1 MDERTVFK
9 MRIELKLISAFLV
22 GVATGAGAMY
32 IYKKKH
38 PEVVT
43 VTEYY
48 PVTMKKV
55 EDKGSVIENAT
66 KEAREI
72 IEKAGKE
79 LKEINDKVIPMTDY
93 KKYSEISK
101 GYKFTESGLKPLDLT
116 KLKDHFEEGNHIADK
131 ESESEKVEEKTE
143 EDDNEDIEIVL
154 NDGFVLDSN
163 DFDYY
168 GVTRFKD
175 DVYIDE
181 YSEVLEDID
190 DHIGKEAHE
199 RLKDGET
206 EFTVK
211 NYLKGNLY
219 EITQEDQ
226 TYDEFL
232 EMTKAIRDED

>member
-1 MDERTVFK
+1 MRT
-9 MRIELKLISAFLV
+9 ELKLISAFLV

-55 EDKGSVIENAT
+55 ENQGTVIENAT

-72 IEKAGKE
+72 IEKATN
-79 LKEINDKVIPMTDY
+79 EIKDIDENVVKMTDY

-101 GYKFTESGLKPLDLT
+101 GYKVTEEGLKE
-116 KLKDHFEEGNHIADK
+116 LKTHFEEGNHIADK
-131 ESESEKVEEKTE
+131 EPEVETESVEEDE
-143 EDDNEDIEIVL
+143 NEDIEIVS

-163 DFDYY
+163 DFDYI
-168 GVTRFKD
+168 GVTRFTD
-175 DVYIDE
+175 DKYIDE
-181 YSEVLEDID
+181 YSELLDPIE
-190 DHIGKEAHE
+190 DHIGKKAHE
-199 RLKDGET
+199 MLKDGKT

-226 TYDEFL
+226 TYEEFL
-232 EMTKAIRDED
+232 EMTRAMRDED

>member
-1 MDERTVFK
+1 MRT
-9 MRIELKLISAFLV
+9 ELKLISAFLV

-38 PEVVT
+38 PETIT
-43 VTEYY
+43 VTEYLTT
-48 PVTMKKV
+48 VKKV
-55 EDKGSVIENAT
+55 TEEDM
-66 KEAREI
+66 KEVS
-72 IEKAGKE
+72 EKVKNHLEKIKE
-79 LKEINDKVIPMTDY
+79 DIKDKVVPMTDY
-93 KKYSEISK
+93 KKYSDISK
-101 GYKFTESGLKPLDLT
+101 GYKVSNEGIEPVDVS
-116 KLKDHFEEGNHIADK
+116 KLKEHFEEGNHIADK
-131 ESESEKVEEKTE
+131 EPEEEE
-143 EDDNEDIEIVL
+143 EDEDIEIVS

-163 DFDYY
+163 DFDYI

-181 YSEVLEDID
+181 YSEVLENID
-190 DHIGKEAHE
+190 DHIGKKAHE

-226 TYDEFL
+226 TYEEFL
-232 EMTKAIRDED
+232 EMTRAMRDED

>member
-1 MDERTVFK
+1 MRT
-9 MRIELKLISAFLV
+9 ELKLISAFLV
-22 GVATGAGAMY
+22 GVATGAGAMC

-38 PEVVT
+38 PETIT

-55 EDKGSVIENAT
+55 ENQGTVIENAT

-72 IEKAGKE
+72 IEKATN
-79 LKEINDKVIPMTDY
+79 EIKDINENVVKMTDY
-93 KKYSEISK
+93 KKYSDISK
-101 GYKFTESGLKPLDLT
+101 GYKVTETGLKELDLE
-116 KLKDHFEEGNHIADK
+116 KLKNHFEEGNHIQDARTDVH
-131 ESESEKVEEKTE
+131 ETPEEVTE
-143 EDDNEDIEIVL
+143 ENEDENIEIVS

-175 DVYIDE
+175 DKYINE
-181 YSEVLEDID
+181 YSELLDPID
-190 DHIGKEAHE
+190 DHIGKKAHE
-199 RLKDGET
+199 MLKDGTT

-226 TYDEFL
+226 TYEEFL

>member
-1 MDERTVFK
+1 MRT
-9 MRIELKLISAFLV
+9 ELKLISAFLV

-38 PEVVT
+38 PETIT

-55 EDKGSVIENAT
+55 EDQGNVIKNAT
-66 KEAREI
+66 NEAREI
-72 IEKAGKE
+72 IEKATKE
-79 LKEINDKVIPMTDY
+79 LKDINDKVVPMTDY
-93 KKYSEISK
+93 KKYSETLK
-101 GYKFTESGLKPLDLT
+101 GYKVTEEGLKE
-116 KLKDHFEEGNHIADK
+116 LKEHFEEGNHIADK
-131 ESESEKVEEKTE
+131 EPEEVETE
-143 EDDNEDIEIVL
+143 EEEDEDIEIVS

-163 DFDYY
+163 DFDYI

-181 YSEVLEDID
+181 YSEVIENID
-190 DHIGKEAHE
+190 DHIGKKAHKM
-199 RLKDGET
+199 LKDNET

-232 EMTKAIRDED
+232 EMTRAIRDED

>member
-1 MDERTVFK
+1 MRT
-9 MRIELKLISAFLV
+9 ELKLISAFLV

-43 VTEYY
+43 VTEYI

-55 EDKGSVIENAT
+55 ENQGTVIENAT

-72 IEKAGKE
+72 IEKATN
-79 LKEINDKVIPMTDY
+79 EIKDINENVVKMTDY
-93 KKYSEISK
+93 KKYSDISK
-101 GYKFTESGLKPLDLT
+101 GYKVTEEGLKE
-116 KLKDHFEEGNHIADK
+116 LKNHFEEGNHIVDK
-131 ESESEKVEEKTE
+131 EPQEVEETEEE
-143 EDDNEDIEIVL
+143 EDDDENIEIVS

-168 GVTRFKD
+168 GVTRFTD
-175 DVYIDE
+175 DKYIDE
-181 YSEVLEDID
+181 YSELLDPIE
-190 DHIGKEAHE
+190 DHIGKKAHE
-199 RLKDGET
+199 MLKDGKT

-226 TYDEFL
+226 TYEEFL
-232 EMTKAIRDED
+232 EMTRAMRDED

>member
-1 MDERTVFK
+1 MRT
-9 MRIELKLISAFLV
+9 ELKLISAFLV

-43 VTEYY
+43 VTEYLTF
-48 PVTMKKV
+48 PKKDTEEKPNVVEHVTEEV
-55 EDKGSVIENAT
+55 
-66 KEAREI
+66 KEV
-72 IEKAGKE
+72 IEKAEKE
-79 LKEINDKVIPMTDY
+79 LEEIKEEVAGKIDY

-101 GYKFTESGLKPLDLT
+101 GYKVTETGLKELDLE
-116 KLKDHFEEGNHIADK
+116 KLKDHFEEGNHIQDARTDVH
-131 ESESEKVEEKTE
+131 EAPEEVTE
-143 EDDNEDIEIVL
+143 EDDEDIEIVS

-168 GVTRFKD
+168 GVTRFTD
-175 DVYIDE
+175 DKYIDE
-181 YSEVLEDID
+181 YSELLDPIE
-190 DHIGKEAHE
+190 DHIGKKAHDM
-199 RLKDGET
+199 LKDGKT

-226 TYDEFL
+226 TYEEFL

>member
-1 MDERTVFK
+1 MRT
-9 MRIELKLISAFLV
+9 ELKLISAFLV

-38 PEVVT
+38 PEVTT

-55 EDKGSVIENAT
+55 ENQGTVIENAT

-72 IEKAGKE
+72 IEKATN
-79 LKEINDKVIPMTDY
+79 EIKDINENVVKMTDY
-93 KKYSEISK
+93 KKYSDISK
-101 GYKFTESGLKPLDLT
+101 GYKVTEEGLKELDLT
-116 KLKDHFEEGNHIADK
+116 KLKDHFEEGNHIQDARTDVH
-131 ESESEKVEEKTE
+131 ETPDEVTE
-143 EDDNEDIEIVL
+143 EEEDEDIEIVS

-163 DFDYY
+163 DFDYI

-181 YSEVLEDID
+181 YSEVLENID
-190 DHIGKEAHE
+190 DHIGKKAHDM
-199 RLKDGET
+199 LKDNET

-226 TYDEFL
+226 TYEEFL
-232 EMTKAIRDED
+232 EMTRAMRDED

>member
-1 MDERTVFK
+1 MRT
-9 MRIELKLISAFLV
+9 ELKLISAFLV

-43 VTEYY
+43 VTEYLTF
-48 PVTMKKV
+48 PKKDTEEKPNVVEHVTEEV
-55 EDKGSVIENAT
+55 
-66 KEAREI
+66 KEV
-72 IEKAGKE
+72 IEKAEKE
-79 LKEINDKVIPMTDY
+79 LEEIKEEVAGKIDY

-101 GYKFTESGLKPLDLT
+101 GYKVTETGLKELDLE
-116 KLKDHFEEGNHIADK
+116 KLKDHFEEGNHIQDARTDVH
-131 ESESEKVEEKTE
+131 ETPEEVTE
-143 EDDNEDIEIVL
+143 EDDEDIEIVS

-181 YSEVLEDID
+181 YSELLDPIE
-190 DHIGKEAHE
+190 DHIGKKAHDM
-199 RLKDGET
+199 LKDGKT

-226 TYDEFL
+226 TYEEFL
-232 EMTKAIRDED
+232 ELTKAMRDED

>member
-1 MDERTVFK
+1 MRT
-9 MRIELKLISAFLV
+9 ELKLISAFLV

-32 IYKKKH
+32 IYKRKH

-55 EDKGSVIENAT
+55 ETQGTVIENAT
-66 KEAREI
+66 EEAREI
-72 IEKAGKE
+72 IEKATN
-79 LKEINDKVIPMTDY
+79 EIKDINENVVKMTDY
-93 KKYSEISK
+93 KKYSDISK
-101 GYKFTESGLKPLDLT
+101 GYKVTEEGLKE
-116 KLKDHFEEGNHIADK
+116 LKTHFEEGKHIADK
-131 ESESEKVEEKTE
+131 EPEVETEPVEE
-143 EDDNEDIEIVL
+143 EDDENIEIVS

-175 DVYIDE
+175 DKYIDE
-181 YSEVLEDID
+181 YSELLDPID
-190 DHIGKEAHE
+190 DHIGKKAHE
-199 RLKDGET
+199 MLKDGTT

-226 TYDEFL
+226 TYEEFL

>member
-1 MDERTVFK
+1 MRT
-9 MRIELKLISAFLV
+9 ELKLISAFLV

-43 VTEYY
+43 VTEYLTF
-48 PVTMKKV
+48 PKKV
-55 EDKGSVIENAT
+55 TEEDAKEVSRKVKEHLKKIEET
-66 KEAREI
+66 KDTEDVAV
-72 IEKAGKE
+72 K
-79 LKEINDKVIPMTDY
+79 TDY
-93 KKYSEISK
+93 KKYSDISK
-101 GYKFTESGLKPLDLT
+101 GYKVTEEGLKE
-116 KLKDHFEEGNHIADK
+116 LKNHFEEGNHIVDK
-131 ESESEKVEEKTE
+131 EPEVETEPVDEE
-143 EDDNEDIEIVL
+143 EDDEDIEIVS

-168 GVTRFKD
+168 GLTRFTD

-181 YSEVLEDID
+181 YSEVLENID
-190 DHIGKEAHE
+190 GHIGKKAHE
-199 RLKDGET
+199 MLKDGKT

-226 TYDEFL
+226 TYEEFL
-232 EMTKAIRDED
+232 ELTKAMRDED

>member
-1 MDERTVFK
+1 MRT
-9 MRIELKLISAFLV
+9 ELKLISAFLV

-43 VTEYY
+43 VTEYLTF
-48 PVTMKKV
+48 PKKDTEEKPNVVEHVTEEV
-55 EDKGSVIENAT
+55 
-66 KEAREI
+66 KEV
-72 IEKAGKE
+72 IEKAEKE
-79 LKEINDKVIPMTDY
+79 LEEIKEEVAGKIDY
-93 KKYSEISK
+93 KKYSDISK
-101 GYKFTESGLKPLDLT
+101 GYKVTETGLKELDLE
-116 KLKDHFEEGNHIADK
+116 KLKDHFEEGNHIQDARTDVH
-131 ESESEKVEEKTE
+131 ETPEEVTEE
-143 EDDNEDIEIVL
+143 EDDEDIEIVS

-168 GVTRFKD
+168 GVTRFTD
-175 DVYIDE
+175 DKYIDE
-181 YSEVLEDID
+181 YSELLDPIE
-190 DHIGKEAHE
+190 DHIGKKAHE
-199 RLKDGET
+199 MLKDGKT

-226 TYDEFL
+226 TYEEFL

>member
-1 MDERTVFK
+1 MRT
-9 MRIELKLISAFLV
+9 ELKLISAFLV

-43 VTEYY
+43 VTEYITF
-48 PVTMKKV
+48 PKKDTEEKPNVVEHVTEEV
-55 EDKGSVIENAT
+55 
-66 KEAREI
+66 KEV
-72 IEKAGKE
+72 IEKAEKE
-79 LKEINDKVIPMTDY
+79 LEEIKEEVAGKIDY
-93 KKYSEISK
+93 KKYSDISK
-101 GYKFTESGLKPLDLT
+101 GYKVTEEGLKELDLT
-116 KLKDHFEEGNHIADK
+116 KLKDHFEEGNHIQDARTDVH
-131 ESESEKVEEKTE
+131 ETPEEEE
-143 EDDNEDIEIVL
+143 EDDDEDIEIVS

-175 DVYIDE
+175 DKYIDE
-181 YSEVLEDID
+181 YSELLDPIE
-190 DHIGKEAHE
+190 DHIGKKAHE
-199 RLKDGET
+199 MLKDGKT

-226 TYDEFL
+226 TYEEFL
-232 EMTKAIRDED
+232 ELTNAMRDED

>member
-1 MDERTVFK
+1 MRT
-9 MRIELKLISAFLV
+9 ELKLISAFLV
-22 GVATGAGAMY
+22 GVATGAGAMC

-43 VTEYY
+43 VTEYLTF
-48 PVTMKKV
+48 PKNDTEEKANVVKHVTEEV
-55 EDKGSVIENAT
+55 
-66 KEAREI
+66 KEV
-72 IEKAGKE
+72 IEKAEKE
-79 LKEINDKVIPMTDY
+79 LEEIKEEVAGKIDY

-101 GYKFTESGLKPLDLT
+101 GYKVTEEGLKE
-116 KLKDHFEEGNHIADK
+116 LKTHFEEGKHIVDK
-131 ESESEKVEEKTE
+131 EPEVETEPVEEE
-143 EDDNEDIEIVL
+143 EDEDIEIVS

-175 DVYIDE
+175 DKYIDE
-181 YSEVLEDID
+181 YSELLDPIE
-190 DHIGKEAHE
+190 DHIGKKAHDM
-199 RLKDGET
+199 LKDGKT

-226 TYDEFL
+226 TYEEFL
-232 EMTKAIRDED
+232 EMTRAMRDED

>member
-1 MDERTVFK
+1 MRT
-9 MRIELKLISAFLV
+9 ELKLISAFLV

-38 PEVVT
+38 PETIT
-43 VTEYY
+43 VTEYLTF
-48 PVTMKKV
+48 PKKDTEEKPNVVEHVTEEV
-55 EDKGSVIENAT
+55 
-66 KEAREI
+66 KEV
-72 IEKAGKE
+72 IEKAEKE
-79 LKEINDKVIPMTDY
+79 LEEIKEEVSGKIDY

-101 GYKFTESGLKPLDLT
+101 GYKVTEEGLKELDLT
-116 KLKDHFEEGNHIADK
+116 KLKDHFEEGNHIQDARTDVH
-131 ESESEKVEEKTE
+131 ETPE
-143 EDDNEDIEIVL
+143 EDEDDENIEIVS

-168 GVTRFKD
+168 GVTRFTD
-175 DVYIDE
+175 DKYIDE
-181 YSEVLEDID
+181 YSELLDPIE
-190 DHIGKEAHE
+190 DHIGKKAHDM
-199 RLKDGET
+199 LKDGKT

-226 TYDEFL
+226 TYEEFL

>member
-1 MDERTVFK
+1 

-38 PEVVT
+38 PETVT

-55 EDKGSVIENAT
+55 ESQGSVIEKAT
-66 KEAREI
+66 NEAKEI
-72 IEKAGKE
+72 IEKATNE
-79 LKEINDKVIPMTDY
+79 LKEFNDKVVPMTDY
-93 KKYSEISK
+93 KKYSDISK
-101 GYKFTESGLKPLDLT
+101 GYKVSNEGVEQVDVS
-116 KLKDHFEEGNHIADK
+116 KLKEHFEEGNHIADK
-131 ESESEKVEEKTE
+131 EPEEVETE
-143 EDDNEDIEIVL
+143 EEEDEDIEIVS

-163 DFDYY
+163 DFDYI

-181 YSEVLEDID
+181 YSEVIDNID
-190 DHIGKEAHE
+190 DHIGKKAHKM
-199 RLKDGET
+199 LKDNET

-232 EMTKAIRDED
+232 EMTRAIRDED

>member
-1 MDERTVFK
+1 MRT
-9 MRIELKLISAFLV
+9 ELKLISAFLV

-101 GYKFTESGLKPLDLT
+101 GYGSTESGLKPLDLT

-143 EDDNEDIEIVL
+143 EDDNEDIEIVS

-168 GVTRFKD
+168 GETRFKD

-181 YSEVLEDID
+181 YSEVLEDIG

-232 EMTKAIRDED
+232 EMTRAMRDED

>member
-1 MDERTVFK
+1 MRT
-9 MRIELKLISAFLV
+9 ELKLISAFLV

-32 IYKKKH
+32 IYKKKN

-43 VTEYY
+43 VTEYLTF
-48 PVTMKKV
+48 PKKDTEEKPNVVKHVTEEV
-55 EDKGSVIENAT
+55 
-66 KEAREI
+66 KEV
-72 IEKAGKE
+72 IEKAEKE
-79 LKEINDKVIPMTDY
+79 LEEIKEEVSAKIDY
-93 KKYSEISK
+93 KKYSDISK
-101 GYKFTESGLKPLDLT
+101 GYKVTEEGLKE
-116 KLKDHFEEGNHIADK
+116 LKNHFEEGNHIADK
-131 ESESEKVEEKTE
+131 EPEVEPETTE
-143 EDDNEDIEIVL
+143 EGSEEDEDIEIVS

-181 YSEVLEDID
+181 YSEVLENID
-190 DHIGKEAHE
+190 DHIGKKAHE
-199 RLKDGET
+199 MLKDGTT

-226 TYDEFL
+226 TYEEFL

>member
-1 MDERTVFK
+1 MRT
-9 MRIELKLISAFLV
+9 ELKLISAFLV

-43 VTEYY
+43 VTEYLTF
-48 PVTMKKV
+48 PKKDTEEKPNVVEHVTEEV
-55 EDKGSVIENAT
+55 
-66 KEAREI
+66 KEV
-72 IEKAGKE
+72 IEKAEKE
-79 LKEINDKVIPMTDY
+79 LEGIKEEVSGKIDY

-101 GYKFTESGLKPLDLT
+101 GYKVTEEGLKE
-116 KLKDHFEEGNHIADK
+116 LKNHFEEGNHIVDK
-131 ESESEKVEEKTE
+131 ESEEVEEEE
-143 EDDNEDIEIVL
+143 EDDDEDIEIVS

-168 GVTRFKD
+168 GVTRFTD
-175 DVYIDE
+175 DKYIDE
-181 YSEVLEDID
+181 YSELLDPIE
-190 DHIGKEAHE
+190 DHIGKKAHE
-199 RLKDGET
+199 MLKDGKT

-226 TYDEFL
+226 TYEEFL
-232 EMTKAIRDED
+232 EMTRAMRDED

>member
-1 MDERTVFK
+1 MRT
-9 MRIELKLISAFLV
+9 ELKLISAFLV

-38 PEVVT
+38 PEVTT

-55 EDKGSVIENAT
+55 ENQGTVIENTT

-72 IEKAGKE
+72 IEKATS
-79 LKEINDKVIPMTDY
+79 EIKDINENVVKMTDY
-93 KKYSEISK
+93 KKYSDISK
-101 GYKFTESGLKPLDLT
+101 GYKVTEEGLKELDLT
-116 KLKDHFEEGNHIADK
+116 KLKDHFEEGNHIQDARTDVH
-131 ESESEKVEEKTE
+131 EAPEEE
-143 EDDNEDIEIVL
+143 EDEDENIEIVS

-163 DFDYY
+163 DFDYI
-168 GVTRFKD
+168 GVTRFTD
-175 DVYIDE
+175 DKYIDE
-181 YSEVLEDID
+181 YSELLDPIE
-190 DHIGKEAHE
+190 DHIGKKAHE
-199 RLKDGET
+199 MLKDGKT

-226 TYDEFL
+226 TYEEFL
-232 EMTKAIRDED
+232 EMTRAMRDED

>member
-1 MDERTVFK
+1 MRT
-9 MRIELKLISAFLV
+9 ELKLISAFLV

-38 PEVVT
+38 PEIIT
-43 VTEYY
+43 VTEYLTT
-48 PVTMKKV
+48 VKKV
-55 EDKGSVIENAT
+55 TEEDM
-66 KEAREI
+66 KEVS
-72 IEKAGKE
+72 EKVKNHLEKIKE
-79 LKEINDKVIPMTDY
+79 KTMDKVVPMTDY
-93 KKYSEISK
+93 KKYSETLK
-101 GYKFTESGLKPLDLT
+101 GYKVTEEGLKE
-116 KLKDHFEEGNHIADK
+116 LKEHFEEGKHIADK
-131 ESESEKVEEKTE
+131 EPEEVETE
-143 EDDNEDIEIVL
+143 EDDDEDIEIVS

-163 DFDYY
+163 DFDYI

-181 YSEVLEDID
+181 YSEVLENID
-190 DHIGKEAHE
+190 DHIGKKAHKM
-199 RLKDGET
+199 LKDNET

-232 EMTKAIRDED
+232 EMTRAMRDED

>member
-1 MDERTVFK
+1 

-55 EDKGSVIENAT
+55 EDKGSVIEKAT
-66 KEAREI
+66 KEARET
-72 IEKAGKE
+72 IEKATKE
-79 LKEINDKVIPMTDY
+79 LEEINDKVIPMTDY

-101 GYKFTESGLKPLDLT
+101 GYKVTESGLKPLDLT
-116 KLKDHFEEGNHIADK
+116 KLKDHFEEGNHIAEK
-131 ESESEKVEEKTE
+131 ESESEKVEEKSE
-143 EDDNEDIEIVL
+143 EDEDENIEIVS

-226 TYDEFL
+226 TYEEFL

>member
-1 MDERTVFK
+1 
-9 MRIELKLISAFLV
+9 MRINLQLISAFLV

-43 VTEYY
+43 VTEYI

-55 EDKGSVIENAT
+55 EDQGTVIENAT

-72 IEKAGKE
+72 IEKAT
-79 LKEINDKVIPMTDY
+79 KEIKDINENVVKMTDY
-93 KKYSEISK
+93 KKYSDISK
-101 GYKFTESGLKPLDLT
+101 GYKVTETGLKELDLE
-116 KLKDHFEEGNHIADK
+116 KLKDHFEEGNHIQDARTDVH
-131 ESESEKVEEKTE
+131 ETPE
-143 EDDNEDIEIVL
+143 EDEEDENIEIVS

-226 TYDEFL
+226 TYEEFL
-232 EMTKAIRDED
+232 EMTRAMRDED

>member
-1 MDERTVFK
+1 MKT
-9 MRIELKLISAFLV
+9 ELKLISAFLV

-43 VTEYY
+43 VTEYI

-55 EDKGSVIENAT
+55 EDQGTVIENAT

-72 IEKAGKE
+72 IEKATN
-79 LKEINDKVIPMTDY
+79 EIKDINENVVKMTDY
-93 KKYSEISK
+93 KKYSDISK
-101 GYKFTESGLKPLDLT
+101 GYKVTEEGLKE
-116 KLKDHFEEGNHIADK
+116 LKNHFEEGNHIVDK
-131 ESESEKVEEKTE
+131 EVEETPEE
-143 EDDNEDIEIVL
+143 EDDENIEIVS

-175 DVYIDE
+175 DKYIDE
-181 YSEVLEDID
+181 YSELLDPID
-190 DHIGKEAHE
+190 DHIGKKAHE
-199 RLKDGET
+199 MLKDGTT

-226 TYDEFL
+226 TYEEFL
-232 EMTKAIRDED
+232 EMIKAIRDED

>member
-1 MDERTVFK
+1 MRT
-9 MRIELKLISAFLV
+9 ELKLISAFLV

-38 PEVVT
+38 PETVT

-55 EDKGSVIENAT
+55 EDQGNVIENAT
-66 KEAREI
+66 NEAREI
-72 IEKAGKE
+72 IEKATKE
-79 LKEINDKVIPMTDY
+79 LKEKNDNVVPMTDY
-93 KKYSEISK
+93 KKYSETLK
-101 GYKFTESGLKPLDLT
+101 GYKVTEEGLKE
-116 KLKDHFEEGNHIADK
+116 LKEHFEEGNHIADK
-131 ESESEKVEEKTE
+131 EPEEVETEE
-143 EDDNEDIEIVL
+143 EDDEDIEIVS

-163 DFDYY
+163 DFDYI

-181 YSEVLEDID
+181 YSEVLENID
-190 DHIGKEAHE
+190 DHIGKKAHKM
-199 RLKDGET
+199 LKDNET

-232 EMTKAIRDED
+232 EMTRVIRDED